1 MGSRQADSKERFQGS
16 ALAMDSRTLG
26 MKRLAK
32 VVQHVY
38 QEAVVPNLK
47 IVMNNSNLSDI
58 EIENLLFGKWRFD
71 TRWEKISIEFKDDMT
86 YEQTRIQTFILDK
99 PGEFITG
106 NKFSGIWHV
115 TERKLCLNVKTVP
128 KSLFNFH
135 IPLLSR
141 VSLADMAARFGSVFI
156 TEKYEVI
163 KIDISKF
170 LMMDGDESIIGTKI
184 NYKADSS
191 D

>member
-1 MGSRQADSKERFQGS
+1 
-16 ALAMDSRTLG
+16 
-26 MKRLAK
+26 
-32 VVQHVY
+32 
-38 QEAVVPNLK
+38 
-47 IVMNNSNLSDI
+47 MNNSNLSDI
-58 EIENLLFGKWRFD
+58 EIENLFFGKWRFD

-99 PGEFITG
+99 PSEFITG
-106 NKFSGIWHV
+106 NKFTGVWHV
-115 TERKLCLNVKTVP
+115 SERKLCFNVKTVP
-128 KSLFNFH
+128 KSLFNLH
-135 IPLLSR
+135 IPLLFT
-141 VSLADMAARFGSVFI
+141 VSLADITARFGSVFI

-163 KIDISKF
+163 KIDSSKF

>member
-1 MGSRQADSKERFQGS
+1 
-16 ALAMDSRTLG
+16 MDSRTLG
-26 MKRLAK
+26 MKRLAE

-38 QEAVVPNLK
+38 QEAVFTILK
-47 IVMNNSNLSDI
+47 IEINNSNLSDI
-58 EIENLLFGKWRFD
+58 EIENLLFGKWRYD
-71 TRWEKISIEFKDDMT
+71 TRWEKISIVFKDNMT

-99 PGEFITG
+99 PREFITG
-106 NKFSGIWHV
+106 NKFTGVWHV
-115 TERKLCLNVKTVP
+115 SERKLCFNVKTVP
-128 KSLFNFH
+128 KSLFNFP

-141 VSLADMAARFGSVFI
+141 VSVADMAARFGSVFR

-163 KIDISKF
+163 KIDSSKF

-191 D
+191 H